1 MSYFTLPK
9 INNNNIYKNFN
20 PIYSNKEDFNSII
33 NKTLSIYLN
42 TIKLE
47 IEKYN
52 SKWDIYKKYTNPYE
66 YIHTI
71 IDTNYKQSV
80 SIYRP
85 LSRSFYKMIEICDT
99 FNIFNNINNTIK
111 TFHLAEGPGGFIE
124 AICYIRNNN
133 LDKYYGMTLINNNDN
148 NIPGWNKSIT
158 FLNKN
163 QNVSI
168 EYGKDKTGDLLNC
181 ENLLYV
187 YNKYKNS
194 CYFVTA
200 DGGFDFTT
208 NFNNQEIVCSNL
220 IFAQIAY
227 IVATQQHN
235 GHCVIK
241 MFDNFTKFSIDILF
255 LLSTFYKE
263 VHIIKLNTSRY
274 ANSEKYIVCKNFKLT
289 NVDNYIQHFYEIIKN
304 IPNDKYISNLL
315 INKIPYLFI
324 NKLEEYNSIFGQQQ
338 IENILTTLNL
348 INNSKKEKLDYL
360 KKNNIQKCIYWC
372 NKYNLDYNKTFI
384 INNVF
389 IKFSSETINDPSLH
403 NNDNDNDK
411 NNNNT
416 NIKIN
421 ISNNKI

>member
-1 MSYFTLPK
+1 
-9 INNNNIYKNFN
+9 
-20 PIYSNKEDFNSII
+20 
-33 NKTLSIYLN
+33 
-42 TIKLE
+42 
-47 IEKYN
+47 
-52 SKWDIYKKYTNPYE
+52 
-66 YIHTI
+66 
-71 IDTNYKQSV
+71 
-80 SIYRP
+80 
-85 LSRSFYKMIEICDT
+85 
-99 FNIFNNINNTIK
+99 
-111 TFHLAEGPGGFIE
+111 
-124 AICYIRNNN
+124 
-133 LDKYYGMTLINNNDN
+133 
-148 NIPGWNKSIT
+148 
-158 FLNKN
+158 
-163 QNVSI
+163 
-168 EYGKDKTGDLLNC
+168 
-181 ENLLYV
+181 
-187 YNKYKNS
+187 
-194 CYFVTA
+194 
-200 DGGFDFTT
+200 
-208 NFNNQEIVCSNL
+208 
-220 IFAQIAY
+220 
-227 IVATQQHN
+227 
-235 GHCVIK
+235 
-241 MFDNFTKFSIDILF
+241 TKFSIDILF